1 MYFIA
6 PIDAGSGF
14 PPFRRT
20 PSISKAI
27 ANLSVLLRSGRSTSG
42 VAPSK
47 AVSSMLFLALSS
59 RVAVPSA
66 SHGAFIFSGGAIT
79 IGPLYRSH
87 RLASAEDSL
96 RTLVA
101 VVDVVAAMVSTAGES
116 FDIHSPL

>member
-1 MYFIA
+1 
-6 PIDAGSGF
+6 
-14 PPFRRT
+14 
-20 PSISKAI
+20 
-27 ANLSVLLRSGRSTSG
+27 
-42 VAPSK
+42 
-47 AVSSMLFLALSS
+47 MLFLALSS

>member
-42 VAPSK
+42 VAPSA
-47 AVSSMLFLALSS
+47 AVSSMLLLALSS

-96 RTLVA
+96 RTLV
-101 VVDVVAAMVSTAGES
+101 VVVAAMVSTAGES